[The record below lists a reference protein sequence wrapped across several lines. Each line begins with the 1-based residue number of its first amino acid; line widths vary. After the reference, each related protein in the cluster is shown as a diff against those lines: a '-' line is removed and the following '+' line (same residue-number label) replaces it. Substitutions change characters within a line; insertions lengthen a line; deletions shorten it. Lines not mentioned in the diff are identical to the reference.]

1 MCTLTHTHTC
11 ARTHTHTLTVGI
23 EASSPSDWSFSR
35 AALTVVEICIR
46 NVVLVS
52 DIFSQATPKVPPAH
66 QDRCLPGSGRADG
79 GTKPQLCLPNRR
91 LGKGW
96 GLGKAEEGSSV
107 PGL

>member
-1 MCTLTHTHTC
+1 MR

-52 DIFSQATPKVPPAH
+52 DIFSQATLKVPPAH

-79 GTKPQLCLPNRR
+79 GTKSQLCLPNC
-91 LGKGW
+91 W